1 MTEYELAI
9 ASNLVDPESI
19 PVSWNDIAG
28 LDMVLQE
35 LHDNLIL
42 PIKSKKQF
50 PSQLLQPPK
59 GTSTKLV
66 QLISFQNLTFVT
78 KLQSYEG
85 ILLHGPPGC
94 GKTMVGPENE
104 KE

>member
-1 MTEYELAI
+1 LTEYELAI

-19 PVSWNDIAG
+19 PVSWKDVAG
-28 LDMVLQE
+28 LDSVLQE

-42 PIKSKKQF
+42 PIQSKKVF

-59 GTSTKLV
+59 GTSHNLNITALHNTFNAFFFF
-66 QLISFQNLTFVT
+66 LIT
-78 KLQSYEG
+78 G

-94 GKTMVGPENE
+94 GKTMVGY
-104 KE
+104 

>member
-19 PVSWNDIAG
+19 PVSWKDVAG
-28 LDMVLQE
+28 LDSVLQE

-42 PIKSKKQF
+42 PIQSKKVF

-59 GTSTKLV
+59 GTSH
-66 QLISFQNLTFVT
+66 NLNITALHNTFNAFFFFFNYRHPLAWT
-78 KLQSYEG
+78 TRLWEDYGRILEG
-85 ILLHGPPGC
+85 
-94 GKTMVGPENE
+94 KF
-104 KE
+104 K